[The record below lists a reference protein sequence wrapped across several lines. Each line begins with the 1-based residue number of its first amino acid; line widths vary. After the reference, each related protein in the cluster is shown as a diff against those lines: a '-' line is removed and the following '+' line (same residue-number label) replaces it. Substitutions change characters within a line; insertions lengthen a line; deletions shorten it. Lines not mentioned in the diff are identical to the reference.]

1 MKFLAVVAILLAV
14 NSASAFWT
22 ACPGIAAPTRVASG
36 QCTAAGCTVTRGSS
50 LVAECDFVP
59 TAAHGFLETRM
70 TATVLGTQIS
80 LPIDDIFINACDHLR
95 GRSCPTTAGQTHTW
109 DWSLTVP
116 TTFPQLSNVPFR
128 VELVDRNTGANVVCF
143 TVQATIN

>member
-22 ACPGIAAPTRVASG
+22 ACPSTAQLTNVQSG
-36 QCTAAGCTVTRGSS
+36 QCTAAGCTVTRGGS
-50 LVAECDFVP
+50 LVASCDFIP

-70 TATVLGTQIS
+70 STVLLGETVNF
-80 LPIDDIFINACDHLR
+80 PIDDTFINACDHLR
-95 GRSCPTTAGQTHTW
+95 GRSCPTTPGQTHTW

-116 TTFPQLSNVPFR
+116 FTFPQVNNVPFR
-128 VELVDRNTGANVVCF
+128 VELVDRATGGTVLCF
-143 TVQATIN
+143 TVPATIN